1 MIDRQPK
8 EEKNDMLKLY
18 QIEACSYCARVR
30 SKLTQLG
37 ITYININVPRAKP
50 ERTELIE
57 ISGQAGVPTL
67 VTEDGRVIADDDDA
81 IIAYL
86 DEHYSK

>member
-1 MIDRQPK
+1 
-8 EEKNDMLKLY
+8 MLKLY
-18 QIEACSYCARVR
+18 HLEWCPYCARVR
-30 SKLTQLG
+30 AKIAELG
-37 ITYININVPRAKP
+37 IECEKIDVPPDKSSRA
-50 ERTELIE
+50 ELIE

-86 DEHYSK
+86 EERYKKSL